1 MTPRRIAAI
10 VTCRDLGRYLDE
22 ALASVERQTR
32 PAAEILVVDDA
43 SEDIHT
49 RQVLAHV
56 RFDGPK
62 LRFLGKDDHI
72 NVDQSPASLS

>member
-1 MTPRRIAAI
+1 MTPGRIAAI

-56 RFDGPK
+56 ARAGTSVVCGEVG
-62 LRFLGKDDHI
+62 RC
-72 NVDQSPASLS
+72 VES